1 MSQQFSRVLRAFLS
15 GKPARAG
22 HYSTTGETLFYYSS
36 PILLRAPDGT
46 ISFSCCGRPSVTA
59 KRCINAF
66 LQEIGRMERLRTSKG
81 QLFWGETPI
90 NGTDR
95 YTI

>member
-1 MSQQFSRVLRAFLS
+1 MSQQFSRVLHAFLS
-15 GKPARAG
+15 NQPARAG
-22 HYSTTGETLFYYSS
+22 QYSTTGETLFYYSS

-59 KRCINAF
+59 KRCINTF
-66 LQEIGRMERLRTSKG
+66 LETIHHPARLSTRKG

-95 YTI
+95 YNI